1 MFIKINNTST
11 PCEVRLKINGQY
23 KSGTAYIKV
32 NGKYQPVNS
41 QTTNLKLKG

>member
-1 MFIKINNTST
+1 MFIKINNKQV
-11 PCEVRLKINGQY
+11 PCEFRLKVDGSY
-23 KSGTAYIKV
+23 KIGTPYIKV